1 MIGRGTRGQ
10 RRGRVDENQHY
21 YTGGAVNLR
30 LCFGCNRV
38 FFQYRDIKQNFRCN
52 LSTLWHWCYFSG
64 SRVWTIFH
72 KKCAFF
78 LTRGKFEGYKGGV
91 GAKMG

>member
-1 MIGRGTRGQ
+1 MIGRGTRGR

-38 FFQYRDIKQNFRCN
+38 FFQYRGIKQFDAIYRHCG
-52 LSTLWHWCYFSG
+52 TGAIFPVAEFGQFSIR
-64 SRVWTIFH
+64 SVR
-72 KKCAFF
+72 FF
-78 LTRGKFEGYKGGV
+78 NTW
-91 GAKMG
+91 

>member
-38 FFQYRDIKQNFRCN
+38 FFQYRGIKQNFRCN
-52 LSTLWHWCYFSG
+52 PSTLWHGAIFPVAEFGQFSIR
-64 SRVWTIFH
+64 SVR
-72 KKCAFF
+72 FF
-78 LTRGKFEGYKGGV
+78 NTW
-91 GAKMG
+91 

>member
-38 FFQYRDIKQNFRCN
+38 FFQYRDIKQNFDAIYRHCG
-52 LSTLWHWCYFSG
+52 TGAIFPVAEFGQFSI
-64 SRVWTIFH
+64 R
-72 KKCAFF
+72 
-78 LTRGKFEGYKGGV
+78 EG
-91 GAKMG
+91 